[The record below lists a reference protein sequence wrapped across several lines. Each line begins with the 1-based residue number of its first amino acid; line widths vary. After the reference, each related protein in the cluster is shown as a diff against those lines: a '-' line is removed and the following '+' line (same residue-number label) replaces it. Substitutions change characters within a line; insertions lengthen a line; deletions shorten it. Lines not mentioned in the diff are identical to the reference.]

1 MSINLRLA
9 KKNRQ
14 DTGADRSP
22 GKLRVI
28 LVTGW
33 WIEHRRS
40 AVEAALK
47 LINILKPL
55 SSQLAWVVT
64 NQAIEG
70 SPNVNT
76 TVVRIRS
83 RHVEGALLKVISY
96 YLLYQV
102 KVILAMLKLIISSK
116 VDVFIFAFGSDESLF
131 PILFGRLAGKKVI
144 IRSDVRPS
152 YSPVIYYR
160 KLKKIRVALYRMIET
175 ITYSVANRLAPESRG
190 MLDSYHLQKYSNK
203 VTVGKLYVDTHLFSN
218 TKKLAERTYEVGL
231 IGRLSWEKGALEFLQ
246 SLPLLPANKQIRA
259 LIVGD
264 VLLEDEIKKALAKDN
279 MKEKVDLLGWVEN
292 TEIPRYLND
301 VKILVVPSYGEGLPN
316 IVLESMACGTP
327 VLATPVGGIPDV
339 ITDSET
345 GFIMEDN
352 SPECIAANIVRALE
366 HPDLEQISIN
376 ARTFIEKEYN
386 YEAVVESYRNMLTSL
401 TRK

>member
-1 MSINLRLA
+1 MRRA
-9 KKNRQ
+9 KRNRQ
-14 DTGADRSP
+14 DASAAGSP
-22 GKLRVI
+22 GGPKII

-33 WIEHRRS
+33 WIENRRS
-40 AVEAALK
+40 AIEAALK
-47 LINILKPL
+47 LVNVIEPL
-55 SSQLAWVVT
+55 SGQMAWVVT
-64 NQAIEG
+64 NQDVEG
-70 SPNVNT
+70 LPTGST
-76 TVVRIRS
+76 SIIRIRS
-83 RHVEGALLKVISY
+83 RHSEGALPSVVFY
-96 YLLYQV
+96 YLVHQA
-102 KVILAMLKLIISSK
+102 KVTFAMLKSIIRSK
-116 VDVFIFAFGSDESLF
+116 VDLFIFAFGADTLIF

-144 IRSDVRPS
+144 IRSDTRPS
-152 YSPVIYYR
+152 YSPVTYHR

-175 ITYSVANRLAPESRG
+175 ITYSVANRLALESRG
-190 MLDSYHLQKYSNK
+190 MLDAYRLQKYSNK
-203 VTVGKLYVDTHLFSN
+203 VTIGKLYVDTHLFSN

-231 IGRLSWEKGALEFLQ
+231 IGRLSWEKGALEFVQ

-292 TEIPRYLND
+292 REIPRYLND
-301 VKILVVPSYGEGLPN
+301 VKVLTVPSYGEGLPN

-339 ITDSET
+339 IRDGET

-352 SPECIAANIVRALE
+352 SPECIARNLVRALN

-376 ARTFIEKEYN
+376 ARTFIEKEYS

>member
-1 MSINLRLA
+1 MDKAKQHNLSVVGSSS
-9 KKNRQ
+9 KPNI
-14 DTGADRSP
+14 
-22 GKLRVI
+22 V

-33 WIEHRRS
+33 WIENRRS

-47 LINILKPL
+47 LINILGPL

-64 NQAIEG
+64 NQDIEG
-70 SPNVNT
+70 SSNINT
-76 TVVRIRS
+76 AVVRIRS

-96 YLLYQV
+96 YLLYQA
-102 KVILAMLKLIISSK
+102 KVIVAMLKLIICSK

-152 YSPVIYYR
+152 YSPVIHYR

-190 MLDSYHLQKYSNK
+190 MLDAYRLQKYSNK

-231 IGRLSWEKGALEFLQ
+231 IGRLSWRKGALEFVQ
-246 SLPLLPANKQIRA
+246 ALPLLPTDKQVRA
-259 LIVGD
+259 LIVGNL
-264 VLLEDEIKKALAKDN
+264 LLEGEVKAALAAGNVQD
-279 MKEKVDLLGWVEN
+279 KVDLTGWVEN
-292 TEIPRYLND
+292 REVPRYLND

-339 ITDSET
+339 ITDSAT

-366 HPDLEQISIN
+366 HPDLEQIAVN
-376 ARTFIEKEYN
+376 ARTFIDKEYS
-386 YEAVVESYRNMLTSL
+386 YEAVLEGYRNMLAGL